1 MHMEN
6 HTAKHFVLQLG
17 SLVSLYL
24 SLGFLLA
31 LLFGIINIMFPDAV
45 DNYWTIES
53 AHRSVRIGIAMVIVF
68 FPTYLLLTRTVNKM
82 RRKEA
87 GGAYLSLTRWL
98 VYLSLLIGGGVLL
111 GDLVAVIMYFLEGEI
126 TQRFILKSLAVL
138 VVVGAA
144 FYYYI
149 LDARGFWLKNE
160 QKSVL
165 FAFGAIV
172 IVLVSLGL
180 GFTNI
185 ETPAAVREQ
194 KLDATQVSD
203 LQQIQWRVQDYAMT
217 NGVLPD
223 SLDKLAEPTIP
234 AAPENRPAYRY
245 NVTGEGFEL
254 CATFAQPSTENENY
268 LYPASTGI
276 EGKMMIKNPDNWQH
290 KAGEVCFNRII
301 NEDDVSVTLPPE
313 QMRKQ

>member
-1 MHMEN
+1 MEN

-24 SLGFLLA
+24 SLGFLLT
-31 LLFGIINIMFPDAV
+31 LLLSIINIMFPDAI
-45 DNYWTIES
+45 DNYWAIES
-53 AHRSVRIGIAMVIVF
+53 AHSSVRIGIAMVLVF

-82 RRKEA
+82 RRSEA
-87 GGAYLSLTRWL
+87 GGAYLVLTKWL

-111 GDLVAVIMYFLEGEI
+111 GDLVAVIMTFLEGEI
-126 TQRFILKSLAVL
+126 TQRFILKALAVF

-144 FYYYI
+144 FYYYL
-149 LDARGFWLKNE
+149 LDAKGFWLKNE
-160 QKSVL
+160 RKSVL

-172 IVLVSLGL
+172 AVLISLGL

-217 NGVLPD
+217 NAVLPD
-223 SLDKLAEPTIP
+223 SLDKLAEPAIP

-254 CATFAQPSTENENY
+254 CATFAQPSSDSENFMYQTSVVPE
-268 LYPASTGI
+268 A
-276 EGKMMIKNPDNWQH
+276 KMMVKNPDNWQH
-290 KAGEVCFNRII
+290 GTGEVCFKRI
-301 NEDDVSVTLPPE
+301 VTQDLP
-313 QMRKQ
+313 K